1 MIKSKTPL
9 NIVFG
14 IGTEVLYGLCI
25 MLAELLVCLLLT
37 FKR

>member
-1 MIKSKTPL
+1 MKIKIPL

-25 MLAELLVCLLLT
+25 ILAGLLICLLLT
-37 FKR
+37 FKI